1 MAPPAGDSL
10 KDADKAKIMQFN
22 AAKLLKI
29 PALNP
34 RNYL

>member
-1 MAPPAGDSL
+1 
-10 KDADKAKIMQFN
+10 MQFN
-22 AAKLLKI
+22 VAKLLKI